1 MSGPSSPRVVLA
13 VICASTYL
21 VSLAALAVNIALPT
35 LVVELGATTRDLQWI
50 VDSYNLVFAT
60 FVLAFGSLS
69 DRYGRKGALLAGL
82 VVFGGAA
89 VGASQAGSSGALI
102 AWQAVMGLGAA
113 LIFPATL
120 SLLTNVFTERAARA
134 KAIGIW
140 GATAGLG
147 AGSGPV
153 LGGWLLETFSWGSVF
168 VSFAVLAGLVLVASA
183 AVITTSR
190 DPAAPRIDVVGLVLS
205 VLGVGALVYTV
216 IEAPERGWL
225 SPATIGGFALAAA
238 VLAVF
243 AIWESRCAEPMFDV
257 ALFRDPRFT
266 ASSMAV
272 TLAYFALFGFIFLIT
287 QYFQFV
293 RDYSPLSTGLRVLP
307 VATAIAVGSVLGV
320 LLAVRIGTK
329 IVVTAGML
337 SFTAAFLWISTV
349 DPSTSYTVIVL
360 QMIPLGLG
368 VGLTATPATE
378 AIMDAV
384 SADRAGIG
392 SATNDAAR
400 ELGGTLGVAVI
411 GSVYVSLYAGALGAS
426 PSVALLPADARELA
440 TDSIGAAQIVGQRVG
455 ELAGPAAGQAVLDAA
470 TSAFLQGLSVGCVVA
485 AGVTAAGAVI
495 SAVLLPARPRA
506 TRLRDGS
513 NVAARRG
520 GTSFGAG
527 ASPSESGR

>member
-1 MSGPSSPRVVLA
+1 MNRPFLRVSPGPGVVLV
-13 VICASTYL
+13 VICASTFL

-69 DRYGRKGALLAGL
+69 DRYGRKGALLTGL

-134 KAIGIW
+134 MAIGVW
-140 GATAGLG
+140 GASAGIG

-153 LGGWLLETFSWGSVF
+153 LGGWLLETWSWGSVF
-168 VSFAVLAGLVLVASA
+168 VAFAVLAALVLLGTA
-183 AVITTSR
+183 AVVTTSR
-190 DPAAPRIDVVGLVLS
+190 DPAAPRLDVVGLVLS
-205 VLGVGALVYTV
+205 VVGVGSLVYTV

-225 SPATIGGFALAAA
+225 APLTIGGFAGAAA
-238 VLAVF
+238 VIAVF
-243 AIWESRCAEPMFDV
+243 VVWEGRRAEPMFDV

-266 ASSMAV
+266 ASSAAV
-272 TLAYFALFGFIFLIT
+272 TLAYFALFGFVFLIT

-293 RDYSPLSTGLRVLP
+293 RDYSPLSTGLRILP

-320 LLAVRIGTK
+320 LLAVRIGTT

-349 DPSTSYTVIVL
+349 EVSTTYPTLVG
-360 QMIPLGLG
+360 QMILLGLG

-378 AIMDAV
+378 AIMGAV

-411 GSVYVSLYAGALGAS
+411 GSVYVSLYANGLAAS
-426 PSVALLPADARELA
+426 PAVAPLPAQARDLA

-470 TSAFLQGLSVGCVVA
+470 TAAFLHGLSVGCLVA

-495 SAVLLPARPRA
+495 AAVLLPARPSPIRPID
-506 TRLRDGS
+506 TT
-513 NVAARRG
+513 V
-520 GTSFGAG
+520 GTS
-527 ASPSESGR
+527 

>member
-1 MSGPSSPRVVLA
+1 MYEVARVGRAGPGLVLA
-13 VICASTYL
+13 VICASTFL

-50 VDSYNLVFAT
+50 VDSFNLVFAT

-82 VVFGGAA
+82 AVFGGAA

-134 KAIGIW
+134 RAIGAW
-140 GATAGLG
+140 GASAGIG

-153 LGGWLLETFSWGSVF
+153 LGGWLLESYSWGTVF
-168 VSFAVLAGLVLVASA
+168 VAFAVLAAAILLASA
-183 AVITTSR
+183 AVVTTSR
-190 DPAAPRIDVVGLVLS
+190 DPATPRIDVVGLVLS
-205 VLGVGALVYTV
+205 VVGVGLLVYTV
-216 IEAPERGWL
+216 IEGPERGWL
-225 SPATIGGFALAAA
+225 APLTIGGFVGAAA
-238 VLAVF
+238 VITVF
-243 AIWESRCAEPMFDV
+243 VIWERRCAEPMFDV

-266 ASSMAV
+266 ASSAAV
-272 TLAYFALFGFIFLIT
+272 TLAYFALFGFVFLVT

-293 RDYSPLSTGLRVLP
+293 RDYSPVETGLRILP
-307 VATAIAVGSVLGV
+307 VATAIAVGSVQGV

-337 SFTAAFLWISTV
+337 SFTAAFMWISSLQV
-349 DPSTSYTVIVL
+349 STTYPEIVG
-360 QMIPLGLG
+360 QMILLGLG
-368 VGLTATPATE
+368 VGLTSTPATE
-378 AIMDAV
+378 AIMGAV

-392 SATNDAAR
+392 SATNDATR

-411 GSVYVSLYAGALGAS
+411 GSIYASLYAGGLGAS
-426 PSVALLPADARELA
+426 PSLDLLPADARAVA

-470 TSAFLQGLSVGCVVA
+470 TAAFLHGLSVGCLVA

-495 SAVLLPARPRA
+495 TATLLPARPSIPID
-506 TRLRDGS
+506 TT
-513 NVAARRG
+513 V
-520 GTSFGAG
+520 GTS
-527 ASPSESGR
+527 